1 MKTIFDVFQVS
12 GPPMLRAGADL
23 WVDLV
28 PEEII
33 LDPVAPARLGPNITL
48 SCKVGENGGYF
59 IWGCQ
64 AGKGRPVPTIEWKR
78 DGTTYTGIGVDQG
91 EPCLIEG
98 LCIKRCP

>member
-48 SCKVGENGGYF
+48 SCKVGGIGDYF
-59 IWGCQ
+59 IWGV
-64 AGKGRPVPTIEWKR
+64 ARLGKADQSQLLSGREMELPTR
-78 DGTTYTGIGVDQG
+78 AS
-91 EPCLIEG
+91 G
-98 LCIKRCP
+98 LTKVSRV